1 MISVLIP
8 LLVPLGPL
16 AAVLV
21 VVVVT
26 VVMMVIT
33 VVMMVA
39 QVVGVS
45 PALRL
50 YAGSVQGVVPA
61 PHHGARGRGQR
72 PRPRGPGGQR
82 VSRPVTPGHL
92 NTSQREET

>member
-1 MISVLIP
+1 MISVLAP
-8 LLVPLGPL
+8 LLVPLRPL

-21 VVVVT
+21 VIMVTVVVVT
-26 VVMMVIT
+26 H
-33 VVMMVA
+33 
-39 QVVGVS
+39 VVGVA

-50 YAGSVQGVVPA
+50 YAGPVQGVVPA
-61 PHHGARGRGQR
+61 AHHGARGRGQR